1 MVEPNTDRIVPRRR
15 ALLLAGVGL
24 VLRPVA
30 VEIRQLSRNPAVPV
44 LLQRHL
50 RTAVVLLLLLRAR
63 PLIPLTRIFQKG
75 TLVGE
80 KLQMVSIM
88 RLICKDL
95 LKMFPSL

>member
-1 MVEPNTDRIVPRRR
+1 
-15 ALLLAGVGL
+15 
-24 VLRPVA
+24 

-75 TLVGE
+75 IPAGRKPLMGN
-80 KLQMVSIM
+80 M
-88 RLICKDL
+88 
-95 LKMFPSL
+95 